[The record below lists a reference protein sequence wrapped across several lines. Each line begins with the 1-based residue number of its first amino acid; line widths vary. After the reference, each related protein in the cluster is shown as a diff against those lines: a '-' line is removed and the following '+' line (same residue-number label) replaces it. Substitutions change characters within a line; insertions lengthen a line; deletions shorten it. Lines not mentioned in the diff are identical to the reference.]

1 MKKFKYEQYD
11 YAFLY
16 SLLAESQRESLQSVL
31 SRFIGYPNTEAT
43 ICNMLLGKL
52 ILLKML
58 AAANT
63 SEYTLVFKHLP
74 N

>member
-16 SLLAESQRESLQSVL
+16 SLLTESQRESLQSVL

-43 ICNMLLGKL
+43 IFATKMAVDDWIIRNNIKL
-52 ILLKML
+52 KEGIEI
-58 AAANT
+58 T
-63 SEYTLVFKHLP
+63 FE
-74 N
+74 